1 MEIIELEKSNLIQRI
16 VKALELINQARD
28 DPEQVRLIAFNQ
40 SITAGCSIHKNLLKE
55 KEKNVNKGT
64 WKISSPKN
72 EYVYE
77 LIVLK

>member
-40 SITAGCSIHKNLLKE
+40 NITAGCSIYKDLLKE
-55 KEKNVNKGT
+55 KEKKRKQSNMDDFFSEK
-64 WKISSPKN
+64 
-72 EYVYE
+72 
-77 LIVLK
+77 